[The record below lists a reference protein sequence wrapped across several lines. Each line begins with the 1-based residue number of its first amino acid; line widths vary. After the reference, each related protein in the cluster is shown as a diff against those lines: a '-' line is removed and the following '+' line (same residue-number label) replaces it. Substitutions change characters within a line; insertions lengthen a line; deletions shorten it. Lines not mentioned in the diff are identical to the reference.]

1 MSDNAKEPGDQSGGR
16 VARWRRFLSEVKNE
30 LARVSWPARREVW
43 ATTLVVIIVS
53 MLFGVYLYAV
63 DLSISAAVRWVFT
76 RFGGA

>member
-1 MSDNAKEPGDQSGGR
+1 MSDNTKEPGDQSGGR
-16 VARWRRFLSEVKNE
+16 IARWRRFLSEVKNE

-53 MLFGVYLYAV
+53 TMFGVYLYAV